1 MLDRWTL
8 LACAALALMTC
19 STLTLFG
26 MLRQLRRLAD
36 ALSKVPRQASSARPA
51 QGTDQGAR
59 ALLREDPAGSRLLGR
74 LARFQSERFAPP
86 MREQK

>member
-36 ALSKVPRQASSARPA
+36 ALSKVPRQASSA

>member
-8 LACAALALMTC
+8 LAYAALALMTC
-19 STLTLFG
+19 CTLALVGT
-26 MLRQLRRLAD
+26 LRQLRRLPD
-36 ALSKVPRQASSARPA
+36 VLSKAPKQTRPA
-51 QGTDQGAR
+51 QGADQGTR
-59 ALLREDPAGSRLLGR
+59 ALLRDDPAGSRLLGR